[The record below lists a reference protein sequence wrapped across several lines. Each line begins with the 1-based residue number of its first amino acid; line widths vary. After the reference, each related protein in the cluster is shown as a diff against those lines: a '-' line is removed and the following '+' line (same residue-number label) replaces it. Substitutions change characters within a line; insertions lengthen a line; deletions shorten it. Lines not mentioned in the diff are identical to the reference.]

1 MLEFKDVALSYE
13 NKEVLSN
20 LSLNFHNGEIV
31 GLIGRSGQGKST
43 ILKSIFDLDIVL
55 KGEII
60 YNGQVVNKLSKK
72 RLKQYKSII
81 SFIDAETLSLAN
93 YDAYKNIL
101 FNFNNYTNCL
111 NALFHH
117 LTVAQLN
124 QLWDLFTKFELQDYA
139 LTPLNMLSSGQK
151 QRFNFIAGVFNRS
164 EILLCDEVTSNLD
177 MNNSHKIF
185 AYLEELK
192 EQKIIITAIHDID
205 LAMQYCD
212 RLVAIKGGK
221 IVNIIQK
228 QDYKK
233 ELLTLYFDE

>member
-1 MLEFKDVALSYE
+1 MLEFKNVALSYE

-20 LSLNFHNGEIV
+20 LNLDFHKGEIV

-55 KGEII
+55 KGQII
-60 YNGQVVNKLSKK
+60 YKGQVINKLSKRGLK
-72 RLKQYKSII
+72 RYKSLI
-81 SFIDAETLSLAN
+81 SFIDAETLSLSD

-101 FNFNNYTNCL
+101 FNFNNYSSRI

-117 LTVAQLN
+117 LTVTQVN
-124 QLWDLFTKFELQDYA
+124 QLWELFVHFELQDYA
-139 LTPLNMLSSGQK
+139 LTPLSMLSSGQK
-151 QRFNFIAGVFNRS
+151 QRFNFIAGVFNTS

-177 MNNSHKIF
+177 INNSHKIF
-185 AYLEELK
+185 NYLEGLK
-192 EQKIIITAIHDID
+192 DQKLIITAIHDID

-221 IVNIIQK
+221 IVDIIQK
-228 QDYKK
+228 QDYNK
-233 ELLTLYFDE
+233 ELLALYFDE